1 VRIDQLLA
9 SSTRPLFSFE
19 FFPPRTP
26 AGESNLRDAL
36 TALADFSPDFAS
48 VTYGAGGSTRQRTLE
63 VTRWLKAELEI
74 EAMAHLTLVG
84 ASVDELRATLDAL
97 AETGIENVLALRGDA
112 AKGEAWRPHPA
123 GLRHA
128 NELVRLISREYEL
141 TVGGACFPEM
151 HPESTSRDSDIAYLK
166 LKVRAGASFLIT
178 QLFFENRLYFDFVA
192 ACRAAGIETPI
203 LPGIMPITSIHQL
216 DTFTSMCGASV
227 PPTLRDRLD
236 DCRSDAEVVS
246 VGIEHALEQCQGLL
260 AGGAPGIHFYTL
272 NRSPATRTVLAEL
285 RAQIPS
291 R

>member
-1 VRIDQLLA
+1 M
-9 SSTRPLFSFE
+9 RPVFSFE

-26 AGESNLRDAL
+26 EGESNLRDAL
-36 TALADFSPDFAS
+36 TALVDLEPDFAS

-63 VTRWLKAELEI
+63 VTRWLKAELGI

-84 ASVDELRATLDAL
+84 ASVDDLRATLDAL
-97 AETGIENVLALRGDA
+97 TGAEIENVLALRGDA
-112 AKGEAWRPHPA
+112 ARGEVWQPYPG

-128 NELVRLISREYEL
+128 NELVRLICSEYGL
-141 TVGGACFPEM
+141 TVGAACFPEL
-151 HPESTSRDSDIAYLK
+151 HPESSSRDSDIAYLK

-178 QLFFENRLYFDFVA
+178 QLFFENRAYFDFVA
-192 ACRAAGIETPI
+192 ACRALGIETPI
-203 LPGIMPITSIHQL
+203 LPGIMPITSVKQL

-227 PPTLRDRLD
+227 PPALRRRLD
-236 DCRSDAEVVS
+236 ACRSDAEVVS
-246 VGIEHALEQCQGLL
+246 VGIEHALEQCRGLL

-285 RAQIPS
+285 RAQIPA